1 MKTGESEKVS
11 NFNWALWKKKNRT
24 IILWV
29 SKKGSVAGRWAIS
42 STCFP
47 ELPPTINIFN
57 STNSSYPFFI
67 LSFHSSIANKEVH
80 VLSSLKQHPLEK
92 FKLLNA
98 FLKFWP
104 LLAFQLHSASWLQ
117 WPPSNGIGSFALS
130 SLLAWA
136 SSVLYL
142 AHSPAPCRHLPL
154 SLLLLL
160 TAFPDPRD

>member
-1 MKTGESEKVS
+1 M
-11 NFNWALWKKKNRT
+11 
-24 IILWV
+24 
-29 SKKGSVAGRWAIS
+29 SKKGSVADRWATS

-47 ELPPTINIFN
+47 ELPLTIYLY

-67 LSFHSSIANKEVH
+67 LSFHSSIANWFSEKRKEVH

-92 FKLLNA
+92 FKLLNVS
-98 FLKFWP
+98 LKFWSFGP
-104 LLAFQLHSASWLQ
+104 CLLFSKLAFHSASWLQ
-117 WPPSNGIGSFALS
+117 WPPSNSIDSFAVS